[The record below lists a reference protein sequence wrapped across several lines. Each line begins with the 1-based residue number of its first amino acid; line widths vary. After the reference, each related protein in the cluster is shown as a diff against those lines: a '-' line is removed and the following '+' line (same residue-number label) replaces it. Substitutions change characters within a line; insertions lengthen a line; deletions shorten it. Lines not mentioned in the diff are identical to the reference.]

1 MLARGY
7 SSLLFKVMRIH
18 LHAAARTPLQLCRPG
33 WGGAMFCS
41 ETELLELCGELL
53 NRLVSHCASAGGD
66 FLCLE
71 FVELGRLD
79 LSLLL
84 EAVDEVVLGP
94 AGGRADVSEA
104 AESAVG
110 LQALNAESF
119 GDNLTL
125 LVIEGERNTVEDLQV
140 AHGGGTASGLVRDHS
155 TDDLPEISG
164 GGEPVLVTSA
174 RVRVSSLVD
183 SFFPRQ
189 FVSEQRA

>member
-1 MLARGY
+1 
-7 SSLLFKVMRIH
+7 
-18 LHAAARTPLQLCRPG
+18 
-33 WGGAMFCS
+33 MFCSFRS
-41 ETELLELCGELL
+41 ETELLELSGELL
-53 NRLVSHCASAGGD
+53 NRLVSHCFGAGGD
-66 FLCLE
+66 FLGLE

-94 AGGRADVSEA
+94 AGSRADVTHA
-104 AESAVG
+104 AESALG

-119 GDNLTL
+119 GNDLTL

-155 TDDLPEISG
+155 ADDLPEHAG
-164 GGEPVLVTSA
+164 GSQEMLVTLA
-174 RVRVSSLVD
+174 GVRVDSLVD